1 MWVRQRHLHIGAH
14 LFTRL
19 LSNWVLGQPQLPI
32 NCFCPLSSL
41 KLWFSESQQERNL
54 NGVQTHHFREAF
66 LQLPPGKPWSK
77 PSPQPSVQLA
87 GLWVPKAEL
96 NQSAQPNEEDHS
108 LRDKIQKKLFLTY
121 DPVTNNSEWK
131 DWLEGKQYPCWHLK
145 HYSHSHWWC
154 TGSLKPF
161 PSRLCIWSSV
171 KNNVDVFQDVFYKNG
186 V

>member
-87 GLWVPKAEL
+87 ELWVTKAEL

-108 LRDKIQKKLFLTY
+108 LRDKIQKDRFSLMTQWPTTPSGRTDWKGSSIHADILNTTHILTDDVLGHSNLFLPGCAY
-121 DPVTNNSEWK
+121 D
-131 DWLEGKQYPCWHLK
+131 HL
-145 HYSHSHWWC
+145 
-154 TGSLKPF
+154 
-161 PSRLCIWSSV
+161 
-171 KNNVDVFQDVFYKNG
+171 
-186 V
+186 